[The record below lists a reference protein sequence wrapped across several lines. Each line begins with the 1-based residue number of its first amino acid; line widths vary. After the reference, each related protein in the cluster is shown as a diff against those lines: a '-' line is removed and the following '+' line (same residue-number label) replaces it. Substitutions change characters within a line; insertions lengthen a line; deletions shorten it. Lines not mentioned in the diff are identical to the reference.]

1 MFVKMRKVGRM
12 ANLTQISTPEKRPQ
26 GEISESTT
34 VAEVLKR
41 CPTARRIFDQY
52 GLKGCG
58 AERGPTESLSFFAA
72 VHQVDLQA
80 LLRDLKAEVGN
91 PSPEQYVYRE
101 SLADFIYRRFFK
113 AGIAITLTVGVL
125 WGAINLL

>member
-1 MFVKMRKVGRM
+1 M
-12 ANLTQISTPEKRPQ
+12 ASLIQISTPDKRST
-26 GEISESTT
+26 GEINESTS
-34 VAEVLKR
+34 VAEILKR

-58 AERGPTESLSFFAA
+58 TEHGPTEPLSFFAA

-80 LLRDLKAEVGN
+80 LLRDLRAEAEN
-91 PSPEQYVYRE
+91 PSPEQYVYQE
-101 SLADFIYRRFFK
+101 SLADYIYRHFFK